1 MKKIVIISATSAT
14 NLDLSDKLL
23 NILDELDVSSEII
36 NAEDHTLP
44 MFVASTYESQKKEYY
59 KTIDFLTKKLIESS
73 GIIICSPEYNGSIP
87 PIITN
92 MIAWISVSTDYWRDG
107 FNKKISLIASS
118 SGGGGTKYF
127 IAMKN
132 QLEHL
137 GSVVMPRGIQIS
149 SSNPLNEESAKKILK
164 HFINLL

>member
-1 MKKIVIISATSAT
+1 MKKVVIISATSAT

-23 NILDELDVSSEII
+23 NILDELDISSEII
-36 NAEDHTLP
+36 NAEEHVLP
-44 MFVASTYESQKKEYY
+44 MFVASAYESQKKEYF

-73 GIIICSPEYNGSIP
+73 GIIICAPEYNGSIP

-107 FNKKISLIASS
+107 FNKKISLISSS
-118 SGGGGTKYF
+118 SGGGGAKYF
-127 IAMKN
+127 VAMKN

>member
-1 MKKIVIISATSAT
+1 MKKVVIISATSAT

-23 NILDELDVSSEII
+23 NILDELDTSSEII
-36 NAEDHTLP
+36 NAEEHVLP
-44 MFVASTYESQKKEYY
+44 MFVASAYESQKKEYY
-59 KTIDFLTKKLIESS
+59 KTIDFLTKKIIESS
-73 GIIICSPEYNGSIP
+73 GIIICAPEYNGSIP

-107 FNKKISLIASS
+107 FYKKISLIASS
-118 SGGGGTKYF
+118 SGGGGAKYF

>member
-1 MKKIVIISATSAT
+1 
-14 NLDLSDKLL
+14 
-23 NILDELDVSSEII
+23 
-36 NAEDHTLP
+36 
-44 MFVASTYESQKKEYY
+44 
-59 KTIDFLTKKLIESS
+59 
-73 GIIICSPEYNGSIP
+73 
-87 PIITN
+87 

-118 SGGGGTKYF
+118 SGGGGAKYF

-149 SSNPLNEESAKKILK
+149 SSNPLNEESTKKILK